1 MYVNMCVTYISLIHV
16 VGRGRL
22 RINKIENVGKALTFL
37 TQEKK
42 VSVYV
47 CMFAIVI
54 IMIINTYIYHVNF

>member
-1 MYVNMCVTYISLIHV
+1 MYLYVRIACVCGICEGIVGAWCVCFKLLLYA

-42 VSVYV
+42 VY
-47 CMFAIVI
+47 C
-54 IMIINTYIYHVNF
+54 